1 MTPATTAFVRRSST
15 VRKGHVLPTAT
26 NGSKGGVDALRR
38 VAAEASGVDISGDTL
53 DGNGSGNG
61 RKVIPL
67 GNGREYVVRQICGLD
82 DVEFLRRAVEAE
94 LVVCLY
100 GPPGTGKTTMVEAA
114 LGTGRVITQ
123 EFSEGTQVEDLVGT
137 FFPSPGSGWEWGD
150 GSLTRALRE
159 EKVWFGDDITQGD
172 PKVQSRVFPAL
183 DSRRRLT
190 LNERGGEVVEAKKG
204 FGAVIAYNPNLPGTT
219 FSEALASRCAIHV
232 YVGFD
237 PLTARRL
244 GVDPD
249 IVTAAKAMNEAFQ
262 AADPLAAVEEGVS
275 EVTTWA
281 PQLREL
287 LAFNRVEEV
296 FDRYTAACNL
306 LGVCPEESRAA
317 LHEKL
322 EGYVSGGVDLNVLR
336 VE

>member
-1 MTPATTAFVRRSST
+1 
-15 VRKGHVLPTAT
+15 LPTAT
-26 NGSKGGVDALRR
+26 RSSNGNVDALRKI
-38 VAAEASGVDISGDTL
+38 AAQASGVDIDGETL
-53 DGNGSGNG
+53 DGKTGTTD
-61 RKVIPL
+61 KVVPL
-67 GNGREYVVRQICGLD
+67 GDGRDYVVRQICGID

-114 LGTGRVITQ
+114 FGAEQVITQ

-137 FFPSPGSGWEWGD
+137 FFPSPESGWEWGD

-159 EKVWFGDDITQGD
+159 EKVWFGDDVTQGD
-172 PKVQSRVFPAL
+172 PKTQSRVFPAL

-190 LNERGGEVVEAKKG
+190 LNERNGEVVEAG
-204 FGAVIAYNPNLPGTT
+204 ERFGAILAYNPNLPGTT
-219 FSEALASRCAIHV
+219 FSEALASRCAIQV

-237 PLTARRL
+237 PRPARRL
-244 GVDPD
+244 GVDAD
-249 IVTAAKAMNEAFQ
+249 IVTAAKAMNEMYQ
-262 AADPLAAVEEGVS
+262 AADPLASIEGDVS
-275 EVTTWA
+275 DATTWA

-287 LAFNRVEEV
+287 LAFRRVEEV
-296 FDRYTAACNL
+296 FGRYTAACNL
-306 LGVCPEESRAA
+306 LGVCPAESRPA

-322 EGYVSGGVDLNVLR
+322 TGYVSGGVGLNVLR

>member
-1 MTPATTAFVRRSST
+1 L
-15 VRKGHVLPTAT
+15 RKGHVLPSAT
-26 NGSKGGVDALRR
+26 KGSNGVDALRNL
-38 VAAEASGVDISGDTL
+38 AAEGSGVDISGETL
-53 DGNGSGNG
+53 EGKEGSSSC
-61 RKVIPL
+61 KSIPL
-67 GNGREYVVRQICGLD
+67 GDGRDYVVRQICGMD
-82 DVEFLRRAVEAE
+82 DVEFLRKAVEAD

-137 FFPSPGSGWEWGD
+137 FFPAPESGWEWGD
-150 GSLTRALRE
+150 GSLTRALRD

-172 PKVQSRVFPAL
+172 PKVQSRIFPAL

-190 LNERGGEVVEAKKG
+190 LNERGGEVVEAGGG

-219 FSEALASRCAIHV
+219 FSEALASRCAIHI

-237 PLTARRL
+237 PITARRL
-244 GVDPD
+244 GVDGD

-262 AADPLAAVEEGVS
+262 ASDPLASVGDEPGEI
-275 EVTTWA
+275 TTWA

-287 LAFNRVEEV
+287 LAFKRVEEV
-296 FDRYTAACNL
+296 FGRYPAACNL

-322 EGYVSGGVDLNVLR
+322 KGYVSGGVRLNILR

>member
-1 MTPATTAFVRRSST
+1 
-15 VRKGHVLPTAT
+15 LPTAT
-26 NGSKGGVDALRR
+26 RSSKSGVDALRGI
-38 VAAEASGVDISGDTL
+38 AAEASGVDISGDLL
-53 DGNGSGNG
+53 DGNGGNT
-61 RKVIPL
+61 RRRIPL
-67 GNGREYVVRQICGLD
+67 GDGREYVVRQICGMD
-82 DVEFLRRAVEAE
+82 DIDFLQTAVRAGF
-94 LVVCLY
+94 VVCLY

-114 LGTGRVITQ
+114 LGTDRVITQ

-137 FFPSPGSGWEWGD
+137 FFPAPESGWDWGD

-159 EKVWFGDDITQGD
+159 EKVWFGDDITAGD
-172 PKVQSRVFPAL
+172 PRVHTRAFPAL

-190 LNERGGEVVEAKKG
+190 LNERGGEVVEAG
-204 FGAVIAYNPNLPGTT
+204 EEFGAVIAYNPNLPGTT
-219 FSEALASRCAIHV
+219 FSEALASRCAIHI

-237 PLTARRL
+237 PMTARRL
-244 GVDPD
+244 GVDAD

-262 AADPLAAVEEGVS
+262 AADPLASVTEGAGD
-275 EVTTWA
+275 VTTWA

-287 LAFNRVEEV
+287 LAFKKVEEV

-306 LGVCPEESRAA
+306 LGICPEESRGA

-322 EGYVSGGVDLNVLR
+322 EAYISGGVALNVLR

>member
-1 MTPATTAFVRRSST
+1 
-15 VRKGHVLPTAT
+15 LPTAT
-26 NGSKGGVDALRR
+26 RSSNKRKRVDALRNI
-38 VAAEASGVDISGDTL
+38 ATEASGVDISGDTL
-53 DGNGSGNG
+53 EGKDGTTHKTIPVGNGQ
-61 RKVIPL
+61 
-67 GNGREYVVRQICGLD
+67 EYIVRQICGID
-82 DVEFLRRAVEAE
+82 DVEFIRKAVEAE

-114 LGTGRVITQ
+114 LGAGRVITQ

-137 FFPSPGSGWEWGD
+137 FFPSPESGWEWGD

-159 EKVWFGDDITQGD
+159 EKVWFGDDVTNGD
-172 PKVQSRVFPAL
+172 PRVHSRVFPAL

-190 LNERGGEVVEAKKG
+190 LNERGGEVVEAGKG

-237 PLTARRL
+237 PRTARHL
-244 GVDPD
+244 GVDAD

-262 AADPLAAVEEGVS
+262 AADPLASIGDEVS
-275 EVTTWA
+275 DVTTWA

-287 LAFNRVEEV
+287 LAFKRVEEI
-296 FDRYTAACNL
+296 FGRYTAACNL
-306 LGVCPEESRAA
+306 LGICPAESRPA

-322 EGYVSGGVDLNVLR
+322 KGYVSGGVALNVLR

>member
-1 MTPATTAFVRRSST
+1 
-15 VRKGHVLPTAT
+15 LPTAT
-26 NGSKGGVDALRR
+26 RSSNGGVDALRNI
-38 VAAEASGVDISGDTL
+38 AADASGVDISGETL
-53 DGNGSGNG
+53 DGKGGST
-61 RKVIPL
+61 RKVVPL
-67 GNGREYVVRQICGLD
+67 ENGREYVVRQICGID
-82 DVEFLRRAVEAE
+82 DVEFLRKAVEE
-94 LVVCLY
+94 GLVVCLY

-137 FFPSPGSGWEWGD
+137 FFPAPDSGWEWGD

-172 PKVQSRVFPAL
+172 PRVQSRVFPAL

-190 LNERGGEVVEAKKG
+190 LNERGGELVEAGEG

-237 PLTARRL
+237 PTTARRL
-244 GVDPD
+244 GVDND

-262 AADPLAAVEEGVS
+262 AADPLASVGDEADD
-275 EVTTWA
+275 VTTWA

-287 LAFNRVEEV
+287 LAFKRVEGV
-296 FDRYTAACNL
+296 FGRYTAACNL
-306 LGVCPEESRAA
+306 LGICPEESRAT

-322 EGYVSGGVDLNVLR
+322 KGYVSGGVALNVLR

>member
-1 MTPATTAFVRRSST
+1 
-15 VRKGHVLPTAT
+15 LPTAT
-26 NGSKGGVDALRR
+26 QSSNGGVPALRNI
-38 VAAEASGVDISGDTL
+38 AADASGVDISGDTL
-53 DGNGSGNG
+53 EGKTGATHKTIPVGNG
-61 RKVIPL
+61 RDYI
-67 GNGREYVVRQICGLD
+67 VRQICGID
-82 DVEFLRRAVEAE
+82 DVEFLRKAVEAE

-114 LGTGRVITQ
+114 LGAGRVITQ

-137 FFPSPGSGWEWGD
+137 FFPSPDSGWEWGD

-172 PKVQSRVFPAL
+172 PKTQSRVFPAL

-190 LNERGGEVVEAKKG
+190 LNERGGEVVEAGEG
-204 FGAVIAYNPNLPGTT
+204 FGAVVAYNPNLPGTT

-237 PLTARRL
+237 PRTARRL
-244 GVDPD
+244 GVDAD
-249 IVTAAKAMNEAFQ
+249 VVTAAKTMNEAFQ
-262 AADPLAAVEEGVS
+262 AADPLASIGDEVS
-275 EVTTWA
+275 DVTTWA

-287 LAFNRVEEV
+287 LAFKRVEEI
-296 FDRYTAACNL
+296 FGRYAAACNL
-306 LGVCPEESRAA
+306 LGICPAESRPA

-322 EGYVSGGVDLNVLR
+322 KGYVSGGVALNVLR

>member
-1 MTPATTAFVRRSST
+1 M
-15 VRKGHVLPTAT
+15 PTAT
-26 NGSKGGVDALRR
+26 RSSNGSVDALRNI
-38 VAAEASGVDISGDTL
+38 AAEASGVDIDGETL
-53 DGNGSGNG
+53 DGKSGTTH
-61 RKVIPL
+61 KVVPL
-67 GNGREYVVRQICGLD
+67 GDGRDYIVRQICGID
-82 DVEFLRRAVEAE
+82 DVEFLRRAVEAK

-114 LGTGRVITQ
+114 LGTERVITQ

-137 FFPSPGSGWEWGD
+137 FFPSPDTGWEWGD

-159 EKVWFGDDITQGD
+159 EKVWFGDDVTQGD
-172 PKVQSRVFPAL
+172 PKTQSRVFPAL

-190 LNERGGEVVEAKKG
+190 LNERGGEVVEAGEG
-204 FGAVIAYNPNLPGTT
+204 FGALVAYNPDLPGTT

-237 PLTARRL
+237 PRTARRL
-244 GVDPD
+244 GVDAD
-249 IVTAAKAMNEAFQ
+249 IVTAAKAMNESFQ
-262 AADPLAAVEEGVS
+262 SADPLALIGD
-275 EVTTWA
+275 EVGEATTWA

-287 LAFNRVEEV
+287 LAFKHVEEV
-296 FDRYTAACNL
+296 FDRYTAACNM
-306 LGVCPEESRAA
+306 LGICPAESRAA

-322 EGYVSGGVDLNVLR
+322 KGYVSGGVALNVLR